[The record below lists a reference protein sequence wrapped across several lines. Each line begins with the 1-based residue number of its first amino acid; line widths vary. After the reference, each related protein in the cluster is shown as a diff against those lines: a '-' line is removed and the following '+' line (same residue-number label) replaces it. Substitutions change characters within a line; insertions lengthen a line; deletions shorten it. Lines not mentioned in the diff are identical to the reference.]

1 MNALPPRAAGHD
13 ASPRPQAPAEDW
25 DGSTYYG
32 RQQLKPA
39 PFNNYVVGGYIFL
52 AGICGGASL
61 LAGAAELTQTP
72 KRDGLVRRARYLSL
86 LAPFLGGAMLIW
98 DLHTPKRFY
107 NMLRI
112 FKPTSPMSIGT
123 YIFSA
128 FSALAVPV
136 AALQFA
142 SDRFAWARAGWLRR
156 ANSIAS
162 VPLAASGAGLGT
174 YTAALLAAT
183 STPLWA
189 ASPKALAMRFASSS
203 VASGAAM
210 LSIGE
215 RGAANRRRLDEITL
229 AALSVEL
236 GATIASHA
244 VYQRRGVGEALKTT
258 PGLVEAFGATGLGV
272 VAPIALQATSL
283 LLARGRSRPL
293 SRVAAGLTIAGSLVL
308 RISFM
313 AAGNQSALRPGI
325 SFKFSQPRNLAK

>member
-1 MNALPPRAAGHD
+1 MNALPPRAAGH
-13 ASPRPQAPAEDW
+13 AATPRPQAPAEEW

-52 AGICGGASL
+52 AGLCGGATL
-61 LAGAAELTQTP
+61 LAGAAELTHTP
-72 KRDGLVRRARYLSL
+72 QRENLVRRARYLSL

-107 NMLRI
+107 MMLRI

-128 FSALAVPV
+128 FSALAIPV

-142 SDRFAWARAGWLRR
+142 ADRFAWARAGWLRR
-156 ANSIAS
+156 ANAIAS
-162 VPLAASGAGLGT
+162 VPLAASGAGIGT

-189 ASPKALAMRFASSS
+189 AAPRALAMRFAASS

-215 RGAANRRRLDEITL
+215 SGAANRRRLDEITL
-229 AALSVEL
+229 AALTLEL
-236 GATIASHA
+236 GATAASHA

-258 PGLVEAFGATGLGV
+258 PGIIEAIGATGLGV
-272 VAPIALQATSL
+272 VAPLALQATSL
-283 LLARGRSRPL
+283 LLTRGRSRPL
-293 SRVAAGLTIAGSLVL
+293 SRVAAALTMAGSLVL

-313 AAGNQSALRPGI
+313 AAGNQSALRPTI
-325 SFKFSQPRNLAK
+325 SYKFSQPRNL

>member
-1 MNALPPRAAGHD
+1 MNALPPRAAGHTE
-13 ASPRPQAPAEDW
+13 SPRPQAPAEDW

-39 PFNNYVVGGYIFL
+39 PFNNFVVGGYIFL
-52 AGICGGASL
+52 AGICGGAAL
-61 LAGAAELTQTP
+61 LAGAAELTKTP
-72 KRDGLVRRARYLSL
+72 RRDGLVRRARYLSL
-86 LAPFLGGAMLIW
+86 LAPFLGGSMLIW

-107 NMLRI
+107 MMLRI

-128 FSALAVPV
+128 FSALAVPM

-142 SDRFAWARAGWLRR
+142 ADRFAWARAGWLRR
-156 ANSIAS
+156 ANAIAS
-162 VPLAASGAGLGT
+162 VPLAVSGAGIGT

-189 ASPKALAMRFASSS
+189 ASPRALAMRFAASS

-215 RGAANRRRLDEITL
+215 RGPANRRRLDEITL
-229 AALSVEL
+229 AALTLEL

-258 PGLVEAFGATGLGV
+258 PGIIETIGATGLGV
-272 VAPIALQATSL
+272 VAPLALQATSL
-283 LLARGRSRPL
+283 LLTRGRSRPL
-293 SRVAAGLTIAGSLVL
+293 SRIAAALTMAGSLVL

-313 AAGNQSALRPGI
+313 AAGNQSALRPDI
-325 SFKFSQPRNLAK
+325 SFKFSQPGNLKK

>member
-1 MNALPPRAAGHD
+1 MNALPPRAAGHGET
-13 ASPRPQAPAEDW
+13 PQAVGPGEDW
-25 DGSTYYG
+25 NGSTYYG

-61 LAGAAELTQTP
+61 LAGAAELTKTP
-72 KRDGLVRRARYLSL
+72 HRDGLVRRARYLSL
-86 LAPFLGGAMLIW
+86 LAPFVGGAMLIW

-107 NMLRI
+107 MMLRI

-156 ANSIAS
+156 ANGIAS
-162 VPLAASGAGLGT
+162 VPLAATGAGIGT

-189 ASPKALAMRFASSS
+189 AAPRALAMRFASSS

-215 RGAANRRRLDEITL
+215 RGAINRRRLDEITL
-229 AALSVEL
+229 AALTLEL

-244 VYQRRGVGEALKTT
+244 VYQRRGIGEALKTT
-258 PGLVEAFGATGLGV
+258 PGIIESLGATGAGV
-272 VAPIALQATSL
+272 IAPIALQAASL
-283 LLARGRSRPL
+283 LLTRGRSRPL
-293 SRVAAGLTIAGSLVL
+293 SRIAAALTIAGSLVL

-313 AAGNQSALRPGI
+313 AAGNQSALRPDI
-325 SFKFSQPRNLAK
+325 SFKFSQPRNLRK